1 MKGLD
6 VAKYVVDKCCREG
19 RSLTNLHLQKVLYF
33 VQGEYYQITG
43 NWLIEDDFLAWQYG
57 PVLQSVYDEYSW
69 YYSSRITE
77 TYNDISIEGS
87 IRGIIDPIIEERRKK
102 TAGALV
108 EESHRI
114 GGAWYRSYNG
124 LKSTIIP
131 KSLIA
136 EEFTQG

>member
-1 MKGLD
+1 MRGID
-6 VAKYVVDKCCREG
+6 VAKYVVDKCCKEG

-33 VQGEYYQITG
+33 VQGEFYRATKK
-43 NWLIEDDFLAWQYG
+43 WLIEDDFLAWKYG

-77 TYNDISIEGS
+77 TYSDIAVEESIKK
-87 IRGIIDPIIEERRKK
+87 IIDPIIKERRDK

-108 EESHRI
+108 EESHRA
-114 GGAWYRSYNG
+114 GGAWQRSYDG
-124 LKSTIIP
+124 SKSTIIP

-136 EEFTQG
+136 EEFA